1 MADRDVDLTKD
12 QEVQEYLDNLGTEY
26 RFGCYS
32 EKNPKG
38 KLQHVFYSS
47 CLISWKIFISAC
59 QLLGEFME
67 AINRDFEKAFK
78 IFESNCLTHSF
89 GPSCNKAGFYLV
101 SGHYTG
107 EADPVSDKR
116 LFYLMKTRFM
126 KEQSKIL
133 LFTSELVKIMNFC
146 DFLANFSENKP
157 EYVRPNREMQN
168 FPL

>member
-1 MADRDVDLTKD
+1 MADRGVDLSKEEET
-12 QEVQEYLDNLGTEY
+12 QEYLDNLGTEY

-38 KLQHVFYSS
+38 IRLQYSKCHSCISKLSNNFV
-47 CLISWKIFISAC
+47 SAC

-78 IFESNCLTHSF
+78 LFESNCLINSF

-107 EADPVSDKR
+107 KSDPVSD
-116 LFYLMKTRFM
+116 
-126 KEQSKIL
+126 EDVL
-133 LFTSELVKIMNFC
+133 L
-146 DFLANFSENKP
+146 
-157 EYVRPNREMQN
+157 
-168 FPL
+168 

>member
-38 KLQHVFYSS
+38 KLLKTY
-47 CLISWKIFISAC
+47 ISFDMFDFWKIFISAC

-107 EADPVSDKR
+107 EADPVSDKDYSIWWSQDLR
-116 LFYLMKTRFM
+116 KRRAKFY
-126 KEQSKIL
+126 S
-133 LFTSELVKIMNFC
+133 
-146 DFLANFSENKP
+146 FLESYWK
-157 EYVRPNREMQN
+157 
-168 FPL
+168 